1 MNDQALLLENQIC
14 FRLYKT
20 SRAMIRLYQPILEAF
35 DITYPQYLTMLVLWE
50 KESIDFKE
58 LSRKLELK
66 TGTLT
71 PILQKL
77 EVAGYLE
84 RIKNEKDNRKIN
96 VTITEKGKKL
106 KEKALSIP
114 MSISECIG
122 LNIESYTRYV
132 EILDELGALLSQAEK
147 ELRG

>member
-71 PILQKL
+71 PMLQKL

-84 RIKNEKDNRKIN
+84 RIKNEKDNRKVNITIN
-96 VTITEKGKKL
+96 
-106 KEKALSIP
+106 
-114 MSISECIG
+114 
-122 LNIESYTRYV
+122 
-132 EILDELGALLSQAEK
+132 
-147 ELRG
+147 